1 MVIAAS
7 FRVRGIWRCRDWVAA
22 GRSQAGWG
30 NFQPVVVVRLLS
42 VTGRMSAP
50 REPKRLDPP
59 RGGVHDDGMDST
71 PTWFTG
77 QLLLALPGLGDRR
90 FEQAVIAMVSPA
102 EEGTVGD
109 GEGAPLAGRQG
120 GRA

>member
-7 FRVRGIWRCRDWVAA
+7 FRVRGIWRCRDWIAA

-71 PTWFTG
+71 PTWFTA
-77 QLLLALPGLGDRR
+77 QLLLELPGIGDPRL
-90 FEQAVIAMVSPA
+90 EQAAIAKVSHA
-102 EEGTVGD
+102 RSEARRVGK
-109 GEGAPLAGRQG
+109 E
-120 GRA
+120 

>member
-59 RGGVHDDGMDST
+59 RGGVHDDGRSEEHTSELKSLMRISY
-71 PTWFTG
+71 
-77 QLLLALPGLGDRR
+77 
-90 FEQAVIAMVSPA
+90 AVLCLKKKNKSQTSKHISCLC
-102 EEGTVGD
+102 T
-109 GEGAPLAGRQG
+109 LQTN
-120 GRA
+120 